1 MPPAGY
7 VELRCRSAFS
17 FLRGASLPEDLIE
30 RAAVLG
36 HDALALSDRHGVY
49 GAPRFFTAARR
60 AGVRA
65 LVGAEVVVADAGTLA
80 LLVED
85 RTGYA
90 NLCRLLTAAAAGR
103 PKGDA
108 LATWEQVEEHAAG
121 LHCLAG
127 GAEGPLV
134 GTQAA
139 LHLDRLQGIFHKR
152 LAVDVHRHLERAGER
167 LARRLTDLAAARGV
181 PIVATNDVRHTT
193 PAGRP
198 LLDVLTCIR
207 HGTTLD
213 RAGQLLLG
221 NAERHLKS
229 PAEMA
234 ALFRDCPAAVHRS
247 RHIAE
252 RCAFT
257 LADLP
262 YRFPDYPL
270 PPGETPN
277 GFLHHLTD

>member
-1 MPPAGY
+1 MLPAGY

-30 RAAVLG
+30 RAAALG

-60 AGVRA
+60 TGVRA

-127 GAEGPLV
+127 GAEGP
-134 GTQAA
+134 
-139 LHLDRLQGIFHKR
+139 
-152 LAVDVHRHLERAGER
+152 
-167 LARRLTDLAAARGV
+167 ARRLADLAAARGV
-181 PIVATNDVRHTT
+181 PVVATNDVRHTT

-213 RAGQLLLG
+213 RAGRLLLG

-234 ALFRDCPAAVHRS
+234 ALFRDSPAAVHRS

-252 RCAFT
+252 RCGFT

-262 YRFPDYPL
+262 YR
-270 PPGETPN
+270 
-277 GFLHHLTD
+277 

>member
-17 FLRGASLPEDLIE
+17 FLRGASLPEDLVE
-30 RAAVLG
+30 RAAALG

-65 LVGAEVVVADAGTLA
+65 LVGAEIVVADAGALA

-139 LHLDRLQGIFHKR
+139 LHLDRLQGIFRDR
-152 LAVDVHRHLERAGER
+152 LAVDVHRHHERAGER
-167 LARRLTDLAAARGV
+167 LARRLTDLATAHGV

-207 HGTTLD
+207 HGITLD

-252 RCAFT
+252 RCAC
-257 LADLP
+257 
-262 YRFPDYPL
+262 
-270 PPGETPN
+270 GS
-277 GFLHHLTD
+277 

>member
-1 MPPAGY
+1 MSSTGY

-30 RAAVLG
+30 RAAALG

-108 LATWEQVEEHAAG
+108 LATWEQVEKHAVG

-139 LHLDRLQGIFHKR
+139 VHLDRLQGIFHDR
-152 LAVDVHRHLERAGER
+152 LAVDVHRHLERTGER
-167 LARRLTDLAAARGV
+167 LARRLADLAAARGV

-207 HGTTLD
+207 HGTT
-213 RAGQLLLG
+213 
-221 NAERHLKS
+221 
-229 PAEMA
+229 
-234 ALFRDCPAAVHRS
+234 
-247 RHIAE
+247 
-252 RCAFT
+252 
-257 LADLP
+257 
-262 YRFPDYPL
+262 
-270 PPGETPN
+270 
-277 GFLHHLTD
+277 